1 MDRAS
6 TLRRLIAL
14 KAAAAS
20 RQETYV
26 EDGLVLWLD
35 GIDKGSTPGAWVDK
49 AAGYVF
55 EAVNGFED
63 GADYVGLNAASTQHL
78 RNASFVVPDAIT
90 GTIEVVIT
98 DYAAKSLIFMPK
110 NNDQLAFGITTAGD
124 KIICSTMSNVKTIG
138 FTFGS
143 KAFSV
148 CNNVR
153 VIIDGTAAAF
163 STNDAWG
170 GADSTYCYIGCRNTS
185 NPNYATAKIHSIR
198 IYDRVLTETEIL
210 HNQRVD
216 NARFNLGLTIS

>member
-1 MDRAS
+1 MKRAS
-6 TLRRLIAL
+6 TLRRLLAL
-14 KAAAAS
+14 KAMAAS

-35 GIDKGSTPGAWVDK
+35 GIDKGGTPGAWVDK
-49 AAGYVF
+49 AAGHIF
-55 EAVNGFED
+55 ESVNGFDD
-63 GADYVGLNAASTQHL
+63 GTDYVGLSATSSQYL

-98 DYAAKSLIFMPK
+98 DYAAKSLIFMP
-110 NNDQLAFGITTAGD
+110 NENDQLAFGITTAGD

-143 KAFSV
+143 KVFSV

-153 VIIDGTAAAF
+153 AIIDGTAAAF

-170 GADSTYCYIGCRNTS
+170 GADNAYCYIGCRNTS
-185 NPNYATAKIHSIR
+185 SPNYATAKIHAIR
-198 IYDRVLTETEIL
+198 MYNRVLTEAEIL